1 MTLGSHILTTGDILA
16 SYHDVQR
23 SAVAMDKLTTFGQ
36 GNVIV
41 SGEWEYPIGVQY
53 GRNLTDN
60 AIITPRLKATVIE
73 GSDRTDDLPNRDAAD
88 FRLDE
93 ANLFLNNRFQGRD
106 FILPG
111 THVAGGIS
119 GITSHSVLGDITG
132 FAGLSYKVQGKTP
145 AGLTISGREDFSDY
159 ISSLSI
165 NSPFNLNLSWS
176 GRADY
181 DELKLNE
188 SRLAELWLRW
198 HVRGTRTHAN
208 RARFFSGRRR

>member
-1 MTLGSHILTTGDILA
+1 M
-16 SYHDVQR
+16 
-23 SAVAMDKLTTFGQ
+23 
-36 GNVIV
+36 
-41 SGEWEYPIGVQY
+41 
-53 GRNLTDN
+53 
-60 AIITPRLKATVIE
+60 
-73 GSDRTDDLPNRDAAD
+73 
-88 FRLDE
+88 
-93 ANLFLNNRFQGRD
+93 NNRFQGRD

-188 SRLAELWLRW
+188 SRTSLNYGSGGTSVELEHTQIAQGFFQAAEDDKEEAQVKLSHKLRNDIRLIAEQVW
-198 HVRGTRTHAN
+198 DLSSGETRQDQSAIS
-208 RARFFSGRRR
+208 AEWSGGFQNCVTLSLGYKRDAYVDRDIKKVSQLQLLLSFKYLGSVDSSGLQ